1 VPARGRALLV
11 GSFEKRGAF
20 FQGPRLWSSRSAGPR
35 PSSVHDLRAA
45 AAPPEGDG
53 AEAAIGKIDAP
64 DDAGAEKG
72 PHLGPVP
79 DIERSESLEMAGT
92 PDALLE
98 LRERYLAN
106 RNVTATELA
115 SCFPFPLDE
124 FQMEAV
130 RALIGR
136 RSVVVSAPTGS
147 GKTVCG
153 EAAVYLGVAMGKRV
167 LYATPLKALSNQKYN
182 DFCAQ
187 FGAERVGLLTGD
199 VSINRANANIIVLT
213 TEIYRNMLYDVQD
226 GSVRDV
232 HSVILDEFHYM
243 NDKERGTVWEESVI
257 YSPPE
262 VLIVALSATMRNVKD
277 IRDWFASVHGPTDLI
292 TSDYRPVPLGFKY
305 LDRKGICELF
315 DKEPNRKGLPRLNR
329 RLLPDAFSGADG
341 GRERRSYESGRSR
354 RGGNGGRSD
363 TRDGRSG
370 GSERSGGTRTGSR
383 WDEARMPPKGKSGR
397 DGDAQGGRDKR
408 SGGGGGG
415 RRGGGGG
422 MSEVPSFGFAV
433 CMPCLVRRRQHACLR
448 ALGLSGLDGCAMLTA
463 TTWAGAANAEARPAA
478 RHRLRL

>member
-1 VPARGRALLV
+1 MLEPTGAAR
-11 GSFEKRGAF
+11 KREAGCGAAC
-20 FQGPRLWSSRSAGPR
+20 RKR
-35 PSSVHDLRAA
+35 PWAFAWQATAA
-45 AAPPEGDG
+45 SGDGDG
-53 AEAAIGKIDAP
+53 ADVASVDEPEDAQ
-64 DDAGAEKG
+64 DDQG

-79 DIERSESLEMAGT
+79 DIERSESLELAGT
-92 PDALLE
+92 PDALME

-115 SCFPFPLDE
+115 SCFPYPLDD
-124 FQMEAV
+124 FQMGAV
-130 RALIGR
+130 RALIGK

-243 NDKERGTVWEESVI
+243 NDRDRGTVWEESVI
-257 YSPPE
+257 YSPPH

-292 TSDYRPVPLGFKY
+292 TSDYRPVPLRFKY

-315 DKEPNRKGLPRLNR
+315 DKEPNKKGLPRLNR
-329 RLLPDAFSGADG
+329 LLLPDAMSGAG
-341 GRERRSYESGRSR
+341 GREARSYESGRWR
-354 RGGNGGRSD
+354 RGGDGGRLDKRDRRDGNGGGERW
-363 TRDGRSG
+363 G
-370 GSERSGGTRTGSR
+370 GSRTSSR
-383 WDEARMPPKGKSGR
+383 WDEARSPQKGKLRIETDYQSG
-397 DGDAQGGRDKR
+397 GDKR
-408 SGGGGGG
+408 SGRGRGGSTGG
-415 RRGGGGG
+415 RGGIAQ
-422 MSEVPSFGFAV
+422 VPSFGFSVRQMQKRDLLPAIV
-433 CMPCLVRRRQHACLR
+433 FVFSRKGCDAAAEEVGSQRVSLVSPDEKARIMDKLKTF
-448 ALGLSGLDGCAMLTA
+448 SGDVPPWHL
-463 TTWAGAANAEARPAA
+463 
-478 RHRLRL
+478 